1 MKREWKIGFVLPET
15 GYDLLILLGSVL
27 LGILVAV
34 ALLQSVKLLLRKTTS
49 NAEAL
54 FVNTFKSAFV
64 LLGIVVSANIGLG
77 FVVLG
82 QSARLIMDKA
92 LYLLLIFSVSFLV
105 IRLLSFL
112 RDVLYS
118 RYDSSTISRD
128 LEQRKARTQIDFLQ
142 RMGTLLV
149 VMVAFAIALM
159 SFSRVREL
167 GTSILASAG
176 LAGIILGFAAQKSIA
191 NLLAGLQIAFTQ
203 PIRIG
208 DSVIVESQFGR
219 VEEIGL
225 TYVVVKIW
233 DDRRLILPISYFI
246 EKPFENWTRQS
257 AEILGSVMLYADYT
271 LPIDPLR
278 EELKRILA
286 NEGSKWWD
294 GRVGVVQV
302 TDCSDSS
309 LQIRILISASDS
321 ASAFDLKCT
330 VRENMIKFIR
340 SNFPDS
346 LPKQRLAH
354 LTDVPSSS
362 PKINPGVHIFE
373 DTSDVSSFI
382 DGHYHRPEE
391 DKRFHLQ
398 R

>member
-1 MKREWKIGFVLPET
+1 MKRQWKIGFALPET
-15 GYDLLILLGSVL
+15 GHDFLILAGSIL
-27 LGILVAV
+27 LGILAAV
-34 ALLQSVKLLLRKTTS
+34 LLLQSVKLLLRKTTS
-49 NAEAL
+49 KTDGL
-54 FVNTFKSAFV
+54 FVKTFQSAFL
-64 LLGIVVSANIGLG
+64 LLGIVIAGNIGVG
-77 FVVLG
+77 FTKLSHNVRVVV
-82 QSARLIMDKA
+82 DKT
-92 LYLLLIFSVSFLV
+92 LYLLLIFSVSYLV
-105 IRLLSFL
+105 IKILDFI
-112 RDVLYS
+112 RDALYLKYDDS
-118 RYDSSTISRD
+118 RIARD

-142 RMGTLLV
+142 RTGTLFI
-149 VMVAFAIALM
+149 VMLAFAIALM

-208 DSVIVESQFGR
+208 DSVIVENQFGR
-219 VEEIGL
+219 IEEIGL

-233 DDRRLILPISYFI
+233 DDRRMILPISYFI

-271 LPIDPLR
+271 LPIEPLR
-278 EELKRILA
+278 TELNRVLTT
-286 NEGSKWWD
+286 EGNKWWD

-309 LQIRILISASDS
+309 LQIRILVSAPDS
-321 ASAFDLKCT
+321 ASSFDLRCT
-330 VRENMIKFIR
+330 VRESMIKFIR
-340 SNFPDS
+340 SNYPDA

-354 LTDVPSSS
+354 LTDVPSAS
-362 PKINPGVHIFE
+362 PKNNPGVHIFE
-373 DTSDVSSFI
+373 DASEVPTFM
-382 DGHYHRPEE
+382 DGHTKPE
-391 DKRFHLQ
+391 DMRHVYA

>member
-1 MKREWKIGFVLPET
+1 MKRKWADFSFSDVGH
-15 GYDLLILLGSVL
+15 DLLVFTVSILA
-27 LGILVAV
+27 GIILAM
-34 ALLQSVKLLLRKTTS
+34 LILHSVKLLFRKTTLGT
-49 NAEAL
+49 EDR
-54 FVNTFKSAFV
+54 FVKTFQTSFIF
-64 LLGIVVSANIGLG
+64 LCIVISLNIGIDFAPLPQETKE
-77 FVVLG
+77 VV
-82 QSARLIMDKA
+82 DKT
-92 LYLLLIFSVSFLV
+92 LYLLLIYSVSFLL
-105 IRLLSFL
+105 IRILAFI
-112 RDVLYS
+112 REVLYLK
-118 RYDSSTISRD
+118 YEGTTIARD

-142 RMGTLLV
+142 RTGTLLV
-149 VMVAFAIALM
+149 IMVAFAIALM

-208 DSVIVESQFGR
+208 DAVIVENQFGR
-219 VEEIGL
+219 IEEIGL

-257 AEILGSVMLYADYT
+257 TEILGSVMLYADYT
-271 LPIDPLR
+271 LPVDPLR
-278 EELKRILA
+278 EELTRILA
-286 NEGSKWWD
+286 NEGKAWWD

-302 TDCSDSS
+302 TDCTDSS

-321 ASAFDLKCT
+321 ASAFDLKCA

-354 LTDVPSSS
+354 LTDVPSAS
-362 PKINPGVHIFE
+362 PKSQPGVHIFE
-373 DTSDVSSFI
+373 DTSEVKSFM
-382 DGHYHRPEE
+382 DGHYLRPEE
-391 DKRFHLQ
+391 EKRFHLH